1 MTKTIWKFPLKIT
14 DAQTVAMPEGAEILS
29 AQFQDETLCL
39 WAMVDSSKPQTE
51 RVIEI
56 FGTGNPVW
64 VDMGVSRKFIA
75 TAKMPNMPLVWH
87 VFESL

>member
-1 MTKTIWKFPLKIT
+1 MQTIWKFPVRAT
-14 DAQTVAMPEGAEILS
+14 DAQTVSMPEGAEILT
-29 AQFQDETLCL
+29 AQFQGETLCL
-39 WAMVDSSKPQTE
+39 WAMVDSEKPKQE

-64 VDMGVSRKFIA
+64 VDMGVQRKFIA
-75 TAKMPNMPLVWH
+75 TAQMPTMPLVWH